1 MYAQGV
7 GEVRAKLLEKE
18 LGIRTMGD
26 MLYHFPFRYIDRSRT
41 YKIGEINENTTS
53 AYIQLRARIIGKAFA
68 GEGRKQRLSI
78 FVADD
83 TGRCELIWFRGIKW
97 IEKRIEVNREYIIF
111 GRPSFF
117 RGELSLV
124 HPEIEVVEKAL
135 SRKVES
141 GLQGIYS
148 STEKLSTTLGTKG
161 IYNIMCG
168 LWSVLK
174 GRIEEYMP
182 DYMRQKYGLISLEE
196 ALYNIHFPQ
205 SPERLKQ
212 AQYRLKFDELLGLQL
227 NIQAHRSERTS
238 RHDGFML
245 PRVGDKFNTF
255 YHTKLP
261 FSLTEGQKQ
270 AVRDIRNDCVSGVQ
284 MNRLLQGD
292 VGSGKTV
299 VALLAM
305 LLAADN
311 GFQSCM
317 MVPTEI
323 LARQHYATLSKM
335 TDGVPVRIAILTG
348 TTKTKERREI
358 LSALAAGEI
367 DILVGTHALI
377 EDRVQFSNLGLVIID
392 EQHRFGVEQRA
403 RLWTKNSQPP
413 HILVMTATPIPR
425 TLAMTL
431 YGDLDV
437 SIIKG
442 LPPGRQP
449 IKTYHYFESGR
460 LSVINFMRE
469 QIRRGRQIYI
479 VYPLIK
485 ESEKMD
491 YLSLQEGFDAVVR
504 DFPLPNYRVAVCHG
518 QMKPELKQQAMEEF
532 KSGQANILVATS
544 VIEVGVDVP
553 NATVIIIESAERFG
567 LAQLHQLRGRVGR
580 GSEQSYCIL
589 MSDEKLS
596 KESSRR
602 MEAMCQTTDGF
613 ELAELDLQL
622 RGAGDINGTAQSGV
636 TFDLKIANPTYDN
649 QIVQLTQQV
658 AISLLAAD
666 SKLEHPEHLSLRT
679 LRDRYAKEYKMDF
692 SEIS

>member
-1 MYAQGV
+1 M
-7 GEVRAKLLEKE
+7 
-18 LGIRTMGD
+18 
-26 MLYHFPFRYIDRSRT
+26 
-41 YKIGEINENTTS
+41 
-53 AYIQLRARIIGKAFA
+53 
-68 GEGRKQRLSI
+68 
-78 FVADD
+78 
-83 TGRCELIWFRGIKW
+83 
-97 IEKRIEVNREYIIF
+97 
-111 GRPSFF
+111 
-117 RGELSLV
+117 
-124 HPEIEVVEKAL
+124 
-135 SRKVES
+135 
-141 GLQGIYS
+141 
-148 STEKLSTTLGTKG
+148 
-161 IYNIMCG
+161 
-168 LWSVLK
+168 
-174 GRIEEYMP
+174 
-182 DYMRQKYGLISLEE
+182 
-196 ALYNIHFPQ
+196 
-205 SPERLKQ
+205 
-212 AQYRLKFDELLGLQL
+212 
-227 NIQAHRSERTS
+227 
-238 RHDGFML
+238 
-245 PRVGDKFNTF
+245 GDKFNTF

-580 GSEQSYCIL
+580 GSEQSYCVL

-602 MEAMCQTTDGF
+602 LEAMCQTTDGF

-666 SKLEHPEHLSLRT
+666 SKLELPEHLSLRT
-679 LRDRYAKEYKMDF
+679 LRDRYAKDYKMDF